1 MLQQRI
7 EELEVRVAYQEQ
19 TIDELNQA
27 LVQQEMALQK
37 LERAMTELLRR
48 VDSLRAVSDSGPLP
62 SAQDE
67 VPPHY

>member
-1 MLQQRI
+1 LQQRI
-7 EELEVRVAYQEQ
+7 DELEMRLAYQEQ

-37 LERAMTELLRR
+37 LERVTTELLRR
-48 VDSLRAVSDSGPLP
+48 VDSLRTVADNGPLP

-67 VPPHY
+67 LPPHY